1 MSVDHPGFVR
11 TRRTADVPED
21 FLTIPLGSSTDPVE
35 VTTMVVILAN
45 DESSDRTGSEFAVD
59 AACSAA
65 YRTEPH
71 ER

>member
-1 MSVDHPGFVR
+1 
-11 TRRTADVPED
+11 
-21 FLTIPLGSSTDPVE
+21 
-35 VTTMVVILAN
+35 MVVILAN

-71 ER
+71 EHPPLVTPDDG